1 MLFVASAEAQFLVW
15 WIWYLL
21 SFLLWI
27 HFTEKDLLCTAALPD
42 DSIVMTSKKSK
53 FFEKIT
59 SNSVEFWKMIQ
70 KDTFP
75 YKLTLFDYFSFHC
88 SHDPHIQ
95 IQLFFYSIWFLN
107 VKFYLVETFEKKD
120 KKLTKN
126 AKEVNICWIVA
137 SGKAVGLLLFGTSKK
152 IHLNKTNANV
162 VNATSFL
169 NWFIFQNIIFF
180 AVKKSEN
187 EEWNSNRSIFKF
199 FFYELSY

>member
-1 MLFVASAEAQFLVW
+1 MQTHTHLILVLKILSLVLKFLHNFFVKLISRDFHQRNMLFVASAEAQFLVW

-42 DSIVMTSKKSK
+42 DSIVMTSKKAI

-59 SNSVEFWKMIQ
+59 SNSVKFWKMIQ
-70 KDTFP
+70 NDTFP

-107 VKFYLVETFEKKD
+107 VKFYLVETFEKRWKID
-120 KKLTKN
+120 KKR
-126 AKEVNICWIVA
+126 
-137 SGKAVGLLLFGTSKK
+137 
-152 IHLNKTNANV
+152 
-162 VNATSFL
+162 
-169 NWFIFQNIIFF
+169 Q
-180 AVKKSEN
+180 
-187 EEWNSNRSIFKF
+187 RS
-199 FFYELSY
+199 

>member
-1 MLFVASAEAQFLVW
+1 MYKYLLMYSKTALVIYQCKLIHTNTCSKILSLVLKFLHNFFVKLISRDFHQRNMLFVASAEAQFLVW

-42 DSIVMTSKKSK
+42 DSIVMTSKKAI

-70 KDTFP
+70 NDTFP

-107 VKFYLVETFEKKD
+107 VKFYLVETFEKRWKID
-120 KKLTKN
+120 KKR
-126 AKEVNICWIVA
+126 
-137 SGKAVGLLLFGTSKK
+137 
-152 IHLNKTNANV
+152 
-162 VNATSFL
+162 
-169 NWFIFQNIIFF
+169 Q
-180 AVKKSEN
+180 
-187 EEWNSNRSIFKF
+187 RS
-199 FFYELSY
+199 